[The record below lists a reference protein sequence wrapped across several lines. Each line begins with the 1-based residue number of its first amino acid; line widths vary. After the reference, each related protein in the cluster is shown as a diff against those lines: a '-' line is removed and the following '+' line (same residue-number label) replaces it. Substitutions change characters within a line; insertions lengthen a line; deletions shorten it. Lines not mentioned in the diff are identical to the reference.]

1 MNKEVVGRGRRFK
14 DGLRGWFGLFVLKKE
29 ITSCMLLG
37 MIHYRKNK
45 CVVEREEKSYNDSLS
60 GQEGIGSR
68 AQTEAL
74 A

>member
-1 MNKEVVGRGRRFK
+1 MNKEVVVRGRRFK

-37 MIHYRKNK
+37 MIQYRKNK
-45 CVVEREEKSYNDSLS
+45 CVVEREEKSYDSLS
-60 GQEGIGSR
+60 GREGIGSR
-68 AQTEAL
+68 AQREAL